1 MNESINV
8 RTIQTLPTL
17 KNAFLAFSSETQ
29 ESLLVLENEL
39 HRTLDRLK
47 AEVDLAAC
55 RSAVDF
61 AERVLQS
68 AKHRRTKIT
77 LRIVA
82 RRFMNFR
89 KPDAVYRM
97 HRKN

>member
-8 RTIQTLPTL
+8 RTIQTLTTL

-39 HRTLDRLK
+39 HRTLNRLK
-47 AEVDLAAC
+47 AEVDLRCRHVAAC

-61 AERVLQS
+61 AERVLRECEAQEDEDYTPDCS
-68 AKHRRTKIT
+68 AEIYE
-77 LRIVA
+77 LQEA
-82 RRFMNFR
+82 R
-89 KPDAVYRM
+89 A
-97 HRKN
+97 